1 MSGARAQFVFAL
13 LVAASV
19 CLVAAKPVFGTER
32 HPAQKQAV
40 KQEPVVPQPP
50 PQPLV
55 PLTLEGMP
63 AMPPEVSYRDG
74 QLTIVAQNSTLA
86 DILRAVR
93 GQTHAS
99 VDVPSS
105 ATERVVSHFGPGP
118 AREVLAELLNG
129 SHFNYVLLGSAA
141 DPAALDRVILTPKA
155 PSGAETASPVP
166 VNSPQPG
173 GFPAPESPNATS
185 DQANENDSEV
195 QTSAQASQ
203 PAEDQPGNQS
213 PVRTPEQM
221 LHGLPREQWKAGHQD
236 PGQTPPQSQ
245 APSQ

>member
-13 LVAASV
+13 LAAASV
-19 CLVAAKPVFGTER
+19 CLVAAKPAFGTER
-32 HPAQKQAV
+32 HPPQKQPA

-93 GQTHAS
+93 AQTHAS
-99 VDVPSS
+99 VDVPPS

-141 DPAALDRVILTPKA
+141 DPAALDRVILTPKV
-155 PSGAETASPVP
+155 PSAETASSAP
-166 VNSPQPG
+166 VNLPQSS
-173 GFPAPESPNATS
+173 GFSAPESADAAN

-195 QTSAQASQ
+195 QTSDQASQ
-203 PAEDQPGNQS
+203 PAEDPGNQP
-213 PVRTPEQM
+213 PVRTPQQM

-236 PGQTPPQSQ
+236 PGQTAPQSQ